1 MMEDSFLYKLLVRLG
16 AGLLVCL
23 FIEHNFY
30 LPKIW
35 KHISA
40 KGPKASKPVEEETF
54 FWEKEESLDMYTP
67 IYDRAGLEAMKDNLS
82 GRYIL
87 MNDID
92 LSAGDGW
99 NPIGDFISPF
109 RGRFNGKGHTIKGAT
124 GKTEPIQGIFGYIG
138 KEGVVY
144 NLHVRDAI
152 FIISGLS
159 GGMAADNAGMI
170 VRCSVT
176 GEIGGEIAG
185 GIVGRNSGAL
195 IHCQATCKVEGQE
208 SAGGL
213 TGINEG
219 LIMACHAD
227 ECKVV
232 AHTYAG
238 GLVAKN
244 FHDIYGSYSTGMSAQ
259 GEFRGALA
267 AYNESAVIS
276 CYATLPG
283 EPEFGL
289 FSINKNSVMTEALV
303 SPFAEGEE
311 WKMEDTD
318 EVSIAKGT
326 ADGYGSL
333 LKYEAY
339 YEDDGKP
346 FYYDLFIE
354 VKLYLPMPEPPYF
367 PFIRATV
374 KGIALDN
381 APTVISD
388 DEGVIRFV
396 RDRVWKA
403 EGIWM
408 GVDDGA
414 PSINPD
420 YDGE

>member
-1 MMEDSFLYKLLVRLG
+1 MEDNFLHKVLFGLVTSLLVG
-16 AGLLVCL
+16 GFIGLSSYFPDISKL
-23 FIEHNFY
+23 FRR
-30 LPKIW
+30 KR
-35 KHISA
+35 S
-40 KGPKASKPVEEETF
+40 KASESDEEEI
-54 FWEKEESLDMYTP
+54 FWEKEKGENAAMYTP
-67 IYDRAGLEAMKDNLS
+67 IYDRAGLEAIRDNLS

-92 LSAGDGW
+92 LSAGDNW

-144 NLHVRDAI
+144 NLHVRDAN

-176 GEIGGEIAG
+176 GEIAGEMVGGIAG
-185 GIVGRNSGAL
+185 HNSGA
-195 IHCQATCKVEGQE
+195 IVHCQATCTVEGKE

-213 TGINEG
+213 VGINDG
-219 LIMACHAD
+219 LIAACHAD
-227 ECKVV
+227 ECEV
-232 AHTYAG
+232 AAGDRVG
-238 GLVAKN
+238 GLVGINSNGGAV
-244 FHDIYGSYSTGMSAQ
+244 FGSYSRSRSISGNISGGLIGDHQFA
-259 GEFRGALA
+259 G
-267 AYNESAVIS
+267 VVS
-276 CYATLPG
+276 CYATLTDG
-283 EPEFGL
+283 AISGL
-289 FSINKNSVMTEALV
+289 LGLNECYGVYACV
-303 SPFAEGEE
+303 SPFAAGEE
-311 WKMEDTD
+311 EEDFY
-318 EVSIAKGT
+318 I
-326 ADGYGSL
+326 YGSEEGYYPLTGYDENHEPFRDEYDSVL
-333 LKYEAY
+333 LIGVNLYSSMVPA
-339 YEDDGKP
+339 P
-346 FYYDLFIE
+346 FSSSIVVDEY
-354 VKLYLPMPEPPYF
+354 
-367 PFIRATV
+367 
-374 KGIALDN
+374 GIALDN

>member
-1 MMEDSFLYKLLVRLG
+1 MEDSFLHKVLFGLVTSLLVG
-16 AGLLVCL
+16 GFIGLSSYFPDISKL
-23 FIEHNFY
+23 FRR
-30 LPKIW
+30 KR
-35 KHISA
+35 S
-40 KGPKASKPVEEETF
+40 KAAESDEEEI
-54 FWEKEESLDMYTP
+54 FWEKEKEENAAMYTP
-67 IYDRAGLEAMKDNLS
+67 IYDRAGLEAIRDNLS

-92 LSAGDGW
+92 LSAGDSW

-144 NLHVRDAI
+144 NLHVRDAN

-176 GEIGGEIAG
+176 GEIAGEMVG
-185 GIVGRNSGAL
+185 GIAGRNSGAL
-195 IHCQATCKVEGQE
+195 IHCQATCRLEGQE

-227 ECKVV
+227 QCKIV
-232 AHTYAG
+232 AHPYAG

-244 FHDIYGSYSTGMSAQ
+244 FYGSAIYGSYSVGMSAE
-259 GEFRGALA
+259 GRIRAALTA
-267 AYNESAVIS
+267 CNESAIIS

-289 FSINKNSVMTEALV
+289 FGINESYATIQSVV
-303 SPFAEGEE
+303 SPFVEGEE
-311 WKMEDTD
+311 WEMEDTD
-318 EVSIAKGT
+318 EVGTAKGT
-326 ADGYGSL
+326 RDGYCSL
-333 LKYEAY
+333 LKHEAY
-339 YEDDGKP
+339 YEDDGEL
-346 FYYDLFIE
+346 FYHDLLIG
-354 VKLYLPMPEPPYF
+354 VDLHSAIPDYPSIL
-367 PFIRATV
+367 ATV
-374 KGIALDN
+374 EGITLKN